1 MSRGAGSPATGA
13 FTGTAAN
20 AVEVSISGGIL
31 SLNRFLM
38 TLQNKR
44 MPLKGF
50 TLGRDRE
57 GLRATVLLD
66 CPEEDARRY
75 TTVLAGLED
84 VKNTEAAND
93 ALEVVLL
100 KVSGVGWKES
110 EAAGVSAHESGGTVV
125 ASGRPADV
133 AAWISGLEDVEDIVR
148 LGPVARP
155 GNGGD

>member
-1 MSRGAGSPATGA
+1 MSRGAESPATGA

-20 AVEVSISGGIL
+20 TIEVSISGGIL

-38 TLQNKR
+38 SLQNKR

-50 TLGRDRE
+50 TLGRDQK

-75 TTVLAGLED
+75 ATFLASLED
-84 VKNTEAAND
+84 VENIEAATD

-100 KVSGVGWKES
+100 KVSGDGWRES
-110 EAAGVSAHESGGTVV
+110 EAAGVAAHESGGTIV

-133 AAWISGLEDVEDIVR
+133 AAWLSGLEDVEDVVR